1 MTEHRD
7 GQWYGASHNQV
18 IATERVRVRTA
29 TQSYREG
36 GAPWSNLTERERAR
50 YYGRPQRDNVGERAA
65 RRECRAGK
73 STDDHEM
80 VSAAIGATSARGYLS
95 RRRPS
100 PTVPVPTTPPVV
112 DKPVPTTPPVV
123 DKARAA
129 ANRLRQVESFARDM
143 ARHPRERW
151 GSYARNN
158 VPVSIRE
165 AVIVAAGIYSEVHA

>member
-65 RRECRAGK
+65 RREYRAGK

-100 PTVPVPTTPPVV
+100 PTV
-112 DKPVPTTPPVV
+112 PVPTTPPVV

>member
-65 RRECRAGK
+65 RRECRRGE
-73 STDDHEM
+73 STDDHEFIA
-80 VSAAIGATSARGYLS
+80 AAIGETSARGYLS
-95 RRRPS
+95 HHARNSARRPS
-100 PTVPVPTTPPVV
+100 PA
-112 DKPVPTTPPVV
+112 VPTTPPVV

-129 ANRLRQVESFARDM
+129 ANRLRQIESFARDM

>member
-1 MTEHRD
+1 MSTEHRD

-29 TQSYREG
+29 TQQYREG

-50 YYGRPQRDNVGERAA
+50 YYGRPQRDNVGERAS
-65 RRECRAGK
+65 RRECRPGE

-100 PTVPVPTTPPVV
+100 PTV
-112 DKPVPTTPPVV
+112 PVPTTPPVV